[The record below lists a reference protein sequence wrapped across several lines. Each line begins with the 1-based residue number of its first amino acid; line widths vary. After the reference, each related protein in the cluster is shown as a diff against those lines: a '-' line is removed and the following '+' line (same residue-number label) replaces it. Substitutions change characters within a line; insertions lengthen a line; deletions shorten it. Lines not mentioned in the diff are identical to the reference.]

1 MDRKAPSLPMELKK
15 VGWLQATYGQG
26 QRAAS
31 SGHIWCPFMVWEG
44 SFFWAHP
51 VPVHGLG
58 GPGPLG
64 RSPTWT
70 DVILHLIQLF
80 QLRWALPG
88 SSLAASVGGKEPE
101 LSLQG
106 PEVGKVPTK
115 LLEVWTPPSSVIFC
129 ATDTGKLCLL
139 GDWNDSCREVR
150 SGSLPISGPRL

>member
-1 MDRKAPSLPMELKK
+1 MELKK
-15 VGWLQATYGQG
+15 VGWLLQPMDKDKGQLLLG
-26 QRAAS
+26 TSGARSWSGRPRSLEKKS
-31 SGHIWCPFMVWEG
+31 SMDGCDTAPH
-44 SFFWAHP
+44 S
-51 VPVHGLG
+51 
-58 GPGPLG
+58 
-64 RSPTWT
+64 
-70 DVILHLIQLF
+70 
-80 QLRWALPG
+80 ALPPHHW
-88 SSLAASVGGKEPE
+88 LHPWEAKNLE